1 MTTCYFRTRWFSF
14 TMRVC
19 NLWVEKKI
27 KMGDSGYRTLCG
39 GGWGIEMTTATP
51 PRPYPYFPQR
61 ALVPGLIII
70 AKLWAPGRA
79 EACAAPRRSTVLYYT
94 VEDKI
99 MYVLH
104 PVGSD
109 AKLRN

>member
-1 MTTCYFRTRWFSF
+1 
-14 TMRVC
+14 MRVC

-70 AKLWAPGRA
+70 AHRKVEGAGRGGGVRRAP
-79 EACAAPRRSTVLYYT
+79 TVDCT
-94 VEDKI
+94 VDCR
-99 MYVLH
+99 
-104 PVGSD
+104 G
-109 AKLRN
+109 